1 MKPKM
6 LKKVFSIVFS
16 LFLTL
21 MYAQTNSK
29 SNVPVAVQEVLQK
42 VQSFNN
48 LAVREPIGLLNNKDI
63 QILTDY
69 YQSSE
74 LSNTTRM
81 ATGDVYALDV
91 RNNGIYGS
99 FPLTGP
105 YNINPFAEIVD
116 EIYASDYDFNGTLYA
131 LDTANANLLMVEPD
145 SGAIS
150 IVAALTGAASDVT
163 YSGLAWNQTNS
174 IMYVLTTDGGTS
186 TLYTL
191 NLTSGALTTIGE
203 TGTPLGIWL
212 AIDNAGTIYMADISY
227 DNLYSLNP
235 LTGTANLIGPLG
247 IDISFAQEADVDP
260 VTNTLYMAGYIG
272 GGVNNIYT
280 VNVSTGTAT
289 PVGTVN
295 NNNAELGMFAIDGSI
310 PIDNNFVCEDAFN
323 IGLGVINSNGPSN
336 AANGASNTC
345 LEGATNAEWY
355 TYTSTHSGILTIT
368 SDLASNIG
376 VDTRVSVY
384 NNDCSNLICIVSDD
398 NSGENN
404 TSTLVLP
411 VISGTT
417 YLIEWDDANNSDSFD
432 FELSLDIPC
441 PDPTNFSVGI
451 VTHNTASFSWNAVA
465 EASNGYVLEVFT
477 ENSDPEVDSPIY
489 TENIPFGILTTT
501 ASPLNPQTIYDVYL
515 TADCDVDGL
524 SNYIVKSFETDVAP
538 PICGGIFSDSGG
550 ASGSYLPNETI
561 ITTITPNISS
571 DVVTVTFTYVDIETS
586 SGNGNQDGCWDYLTV
601 FNGPDTTYPVL
612 AQTLCSEESSGGPI
626 PIVPSS
632 VLSVGMSFTS
642 TDASGA
648 LTFVFTSDSSV
659 QNTGWLADVTC
670 APLSLDEVSLSQFH
684 FYPNPTTGK
693 LYIKAKQTID
703 SVKVISLLGQELSDF
718 YPGTRD
724 AILDLSN
731 LSQGTYL
738 LQISISGQI
747 KSIRII
753 KK

>member
-1 MKPKM
+1 M
-6 LKKVFSIVFS
+6 
-16 LFLTL
+16 
-21 MYAQTNSK
+21 
-29 SNVPVAVQEVLQK
+29 
-42 VQSFNN
+42 
-48 LAVREPIGLLNNKDI
+48 
-63 QILTDY
+63 
-69 YQSSE
+69 
-74 LSNTTRM
+74 
-81 ATGDVYALDV
+81 
-91 RNNGIYGS
+91 
-99 FPLTGP
+99 
-105 YNINPFAEIVD
+105 
-116 EIYASDYDFNGTLYA
+116 
-131 LDTANANLLMVEPD
+131 
-145 SGAIS
+145 
-150 IVAALTGAASDVT
+150 
-163 YSGLAWNQTNS
+163 
-174 IMYVLTTDGGTS
+174 
-186 TLYTL
+186 
-191 NLTSGALTTIGE
+191 
-203 TGTPLGIWL
+203 
-212 AIDNAGTIYMADISY
+212 
-227 DNLYSLNP
+227 
-235 LTGTANLIGPLG
+235 
-247 IDISFAQEADVDP
+247 
-260 VTNTLYMAGYIG
+260 
-272 GGVNNIYT
+272 
-280 VNVSTGTAT
+280 
-289 PVGTVN
+289 
-295 NNNAELGMFAIDGSI
+295 
-310 PIDNNFVCEDAFN
+310 
-323 IGLGVINSNGPSN
+323 
-336 AANGASNTC
+336 
-345 LEGATNAEWY
+345 
-355 TYTSTHSGILTIT
+355 
-368 SDLASNIG
+368 
-376 VDTRVSVY
+376 
-384 NNDCSNLICIVSDD
+384 
-398 NSGENN
+398 
-404 TSTLVLP
+404 P